1 MIKTGRVEEGHT
13 PSVVSGGKSDFV
25 KSGEALSDGEDCPNM
40 PEIPL
45 DSDVGTVQSD
55 SNESDDPL
63 ADV

>member
-1 MIKTGRVEEGHT
+1 
-13 PSVVSGGKSDFV
+13 VVSGGKSDFV